1 MAKMFFSLVL
11 DKPDWRNEPYMKK
24 RSAKYLLFSLVCLL
38 AIALMMVIRPAMPE
52 RGDFQTFTQYLEAQM
67 PEQMSKYH
75 VTGASVALVHDSQLE
90 YLQGFGYADEGKS
103 APITGDT
110 LFQVASISKAVTAWG
125 VMNLVE
131 EGKIDLDAP
140 VSSYLTRWQLPAAKY
155 DLNQVTI
162 RRMLSHS
169 SGIANVGGYA
179 GVSSTAELQS
189 LEESLISP
197 NDADRKGV
205 RVVYQPGS
213 KYQYSGGA
221 YTLLQ
226 LVIEEISGQSFVEFM
241 KTQVLAPIG
250 MTASTFESTPLAG
263 SSVSGVFDQN
273 GQSLPSHYFSSKA
286 AAGLYSSAHDMAMFE
301 IAMMLSGQESQSEN
315 VLSAETLRE
324 MYQPQPGLSQL
335 LPYGLGFMLQP
346 LRSAQTIEVSHTGS
360 NMPGWNSLITTLPEK
375 GEGLVILT
383 NSPGGNQLRESLRS
397 SWLYWATGETSY
409 SSRLNKLMQIL
420 MIVVPIWIIGV
431 FLLFLVPR
439 IIQKRINKRSIQK

>member
-1 MAKMFFSLVL
+1 
-11 DKPDWRNEPYMKK
+11 MKK
-24 RSAKYLLFSLVCLL
+24 RSLRVLIFSLVCLL
-38 AIALMMVIRPAMPE
+38 AIALMMVIRPPMPE
-52 RGDFQTFTQYLEAQM
+52 RGDFQTFTQYLEEQI

-75 VTGASVALVHDSQLE
+75 VAGLSVALVHDSQLE

-103 APITGDT
+103 TPITGDT
-110 LFQVASISKAVTAWG
+110 LFQVASISKAVSAWG

-140 VSSYLTRWQLPAAKY
+140 ASNYLTRWQFPATKY

-162 RRMLSHS
+162 RRMLSHT
-169 SGIANVGGYA
+169 SGIAHVGGYA
-179 GVSSTAELQS
+179 GVSSIAELQS
-189 LEESLISP
+189 LEESLTSP
-197 NDADRKGV
+197 NDAESKGV
-205 RVVYQPGS
+205 RVVYTPGS

-226 LVIEEISGQSFVEFM
+226 LIIEEVSGQAFSDYM
-241 KTQVLAPIG
+241 KTQVLDPIG
-250 MTASTFESTPLAG
+250 MTASTFESTPPAG
-263 SSVSGVFDQN
+263 SSVSSVFNQK
-273 GQSLPSHYFSSKA
+273 GQTVPSHYFSSKA

-301 IAMMLSGQESQSEN
+301 KAMMLTGQDAQNEN

-335 LPYGLGFMLQP
+335 LPYGLGYMLQP
-346 LRSAQTIEVSHTGS
+346 LRSIKTIEVSHTGS
-360 NMPGWNSLITTLPEK
+360 NLPGWNSLITTLPEK

-397 SWLYWATGETSY
+397 RWLYWATGQISN
-409 SSRLNKLMQIL
+409 SSRMNKLIQTL

-431 FLLFLVPR
+431 LLLFFVPR
-439 IIQKRINKRSIQK
+439 ISQKNKNKKTKS